1 MMQQGAKPDAKPG
14 DKDQQD
20 HEAHHK

>member
-1 MMQQGAKPDAKPG
+1 MQQGAKPDAKPG